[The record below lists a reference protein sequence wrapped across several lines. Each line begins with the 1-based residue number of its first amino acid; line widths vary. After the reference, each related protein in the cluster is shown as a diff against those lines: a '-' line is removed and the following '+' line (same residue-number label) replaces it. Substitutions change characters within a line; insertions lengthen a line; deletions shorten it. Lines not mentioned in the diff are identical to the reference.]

1 MRASLERRGLM
12 DVLRNQ
18 IIERKTIDL
27 VTSQANFEDIP
38 FEFPKPDAE
47 AIDHAV
53 CGVAAGEDEIPT
65 TPLTH
70 EESSS

>member
-1 MRASLERRGLM
+1 M

-27 VTSQANFEDIP
+27 ITSQASFKDTP
-38 FEFPKPDAE
+38 FEFGRPDAE

-53 CGVAAGEDEIPT
+53 CGAVVGEEEIPT
-65 TPLTH
+65 ATTPEPGARPGTRG
-70 EESSS
+70 

>member
-1 MRASLERRGLM
+1 M

-27 VTSQANFEDIP
+27 ITSQAKFKDVP
-38 FEFPKPDAE
+38 FEFERPDSD

-53 CGVAAGEDEIPT
+53 CGSVVGEEEIPT
-65 TPLTH
+65 ATRSEAMDLR
-70 EESSS
+70 SVSRR

>member
-1 MRASLERRGLM
+1 M

-27 VTSQANFEDIP
+27 VTSQAKFEDMP

-53 CGVAAGEDEIPT
+53 CGVAAGEMKFQPHHFHMKIH
-65 TPLTH
+65 LH
-70 EESSS
+70 SF

>member
-1 MRASLERRGLM
+1 MCSSDLRGLM

-27 VTSQANFEDIP
+27 IESEAKFSDTP

-53 CGVAAGEDEIPT
+53 CGAVVGEGE
-65 TPLTH
+65 
-70 EESSS
+70 

>member
-1 MRASLERRGLM
+1 M

-27 VTSQANFEDIP
+27 VTSHATFQDVP
-38 FEFPKPDAE
+38 FEFEKADTE

-53 CGVAAGEDEIPT
+53 CGSVVGAEEIPT
-65 TPLTH
+65 ATVAEPLPAGRRP
-70 EESSS
+70 

>member
-1 MRASLERRGLM
+1 M

-27 VTSQANFEDIP
+27 ITSQAKFKDVP
-38 FEFPKPDAE
+38 FEFERPDSD

-53 CGVAAGEDEIPT
+53 CGSVVGEEEIPT
-65 TPLTH
+65 ASQAEP
-70 EESSS
+70 SARPAS

>member
-1 MRASLERRGLM
+1 M
-12 DVLRNQ
+12 
-18 IIERKTIDL
+18 
-27 VTSQANFEDIP
+27 P

-65 TPLTH
+65 TPLAH
-70 EESSS
+70 EDSSS

>member
-1 MRASLERRGLM
+1 M

-27 VTSQANFEDIP
+27 VTSQAEFQDMP

-53 CGVAAGEDEIPT
+53 CGVAAGAFRRRDGGQ
-65 TPLTH
+65 TH
-70 EESSS
+70 LRLADRAALRFQ